1 MSMVVISTL
10 IHGISVQAEE
20 FNIYHDFISNYDGT
34 IVPYTGDLSEF
45 GSNYSMMRDSYDVFS
60 FDDGNTYIFPRLNLS
75 MPDGDYPGLDFQ
87 EIISSS
93 GSDSEVSSRAIG
105 WTAITPDHGFSLTS
119 FPSWNDSVAVEH
131 GYNSS
136 ALGLVYKESVD
147 TTSAIQFFYDVESG
161 LMDIEFPTRY
171 VVIITRSNVFP
182 LFDRYLVSINLNSNF
197 SVAKTLY
204 RSADFDFELTS
215 SYYEISVNGQQS
227 KFMSTNGIPYDI
239 ILDGPVSLINITIT
253 PHLIYNYKVAST
265 FQQSG
270 FVSTPP
276 VIGKFT
282 SKCNSSVSHVNLYG
296 FNFDNNNNGFSGQL
310 FGSLADIL
318 MQLQLNDQRME
329 RYTNNIITAVNNFSN
344 RNYSAIVDHKNA
356 TVAAVNQVN
365 STLIS
370 QFTTWI
376 SSHWNPFVNI
386 FKAFASTNHTDL
398 ANILHVLQ
406 KSDGASGPLD
416 DANDDFKNEMDEFNK
431 VTDTSGQYDKID
443 PSIFEFDSTIFTSI
457 AGTAT
462 FFGDM
467 LTAAFSAFGQF
478 SVPLRLFLV
487 CTLVSVVIGIVTN
500 RSD

>member
-1 MSMVVISTL
+1 MLTVVIMTL
-10 IHGISVQAEE
+10 THGISVQAEE
-20 FNIYHDFISNYDGT
+20 FNIFHDFISNYDGNL
-34 IVPYTGDLSEF
+34 VPYTGDLSEF
-45 GSNYSMMRDSYDVFS
+45 GTNYSMMRDSYDVFS

-75 MPDGDYPGLDFQ
+75 IPDGDYSGLDFQ
-87 EIISSS
+87 EIISYS
-93 GSDSEVSSRAIG
+93 GSDSEITSRASK
-105 WTAITPDHGFSLTS
+105 WTPITPDHGFSLS
-119 FPSWNDSVAVEH
+119 ALPSWNDSESVEH

-136 ALGLVYKESVD
+136 TLGLVYRESID

-171 VVIITRSNVFP
+171 VAIMPNPNTFP
-182 LFDRYLVSINLNSNF
+182 LYDKYAISINLNNNF
-197 SVAKTLY
+197 SVTKTQY
-204 RSADFDFELTS
+204 KTANFDFTLKST
-215 SYYEISVNGQQS
+215 YYEISINGQQS
-227 KFMSTNGIPYDI
+227 KFLSTNGVPFEFV
-239 ILDGPVSLINITIT
+239 LDGPLAFTNITIT
-253 PHLIYNYKVAST
+253 PHLIYNYKVAAT

-282 SKCNSSVSHVNLYG
+282 SKCNSAVTFVNVFG
-296 FNFDNNNNGFSGQL
+296 FNFDNNNNGFTGHL

-329 RYTNNIITAVNNFSN
+329 RYTNNIITAINNFSN
-344 RNYSAIVDHKNA
+344 RNYNAIVDHKNA

-376 SSHWNPFVNI
+376 SSHWNPFVNT

-406 KSDGASGPLD
+406 KADGANGPLD
-416 DANDDFKNEMDEFNK
+416 DANDDFKNEMGEFDK

-443 PSIFEFDSTIFTSI
+443 PSMFVFDATIFTSI

-478 SVPLRLFLV
+478 AIPLRLFLV

>member
-1 MSMVVISTL
+1 MSMAVILTL
-10 IHGISVQAEE
+10 TLGTSVRAEE
-20 FNIYHDFISNYDGT
+20 FNIYQDFISNYDGT

-45 GSNYSMMRDSYDVFS
+45 GSNYTMMRDLYDVFS

-75 MPDGDYPGLDFQ
+75 MPDGDYPGSDFQ
-87 EIISSS
+87 EIISYS
-93 GSDSEVSSRAIG
+93 GRDDEASSRAIK
-105 WTAITPDHGFSLTS
+105 WATLTPDHGFSLS
-119 FPSWNDSVAVEH
+119 ALPKWNDSEVVEH
-131 GYNSS
+131 GYKSS

-171 VVIITRSNVFP
+171 VAITPRSATFP
-182 LFDRYLVSINLNSNF
+182 LYDKYLVSVNLNNNF
-197 SVAKTLY
+197 SVSKTQY
-204 RSADFDFELTS
+204 KTANFDFTLKS

-227 KFMSTNGIPYDI
+227 KFLSTNGVPFEIV
-239 ILDGPVSLINITIT
+239 LDGPMAYTNITIT
-253 PHLIYNYKVAST
+253 PHLIYNYKVAAT

-282 SKCNSSVSHVNLYG
+282 SKCNSAVTFVNLYG
-296 FNFDNNNNGFSGQL
+296 FNFDNNNNGFSGHL

-318 MQLQLNDQRME
+318 KQLQLNDQRME

-344 RNYSAIVDHKNA
+344 RNYNAIVDHKNA

-416 DANDDFKNEMDEFNK
+416 NANDDFKNEMDEFNK

-478 SVPLRLFLV
+478 AVPLRLFLV